1 MKIKATAESTGQEI
15 VLSSYDV
22 LSVMSQ
28 LALEVHKLQA
38 ENDKVNYQNRHKDDE
53 VKIKIPYP
61 EICDDKL
68 TTEEMRGN
76 PNNVNTRMKGNYALW
91 HFQGIR
97 NYLNSNK
104 SKNLEK

>member
-28 LALEVHKLQA
+28 LALAVHKLQA
-38 ENDKVNYQNRHKDDE
+38 ENDKVDWENMHKDDKDK
-53 VKIKIPYP
+53 VKIPYP
-61 EICDDKL
+61 EVCNDGL

-76 PNNVNTRMKGNYALW
+76 PNNVSTRMQANYALW
-91 HFQGIR
+91 HFQSIR
-97 NYLNSNK
+97 NYLDSNK
-104 SKNLEK
+104 SKK